1 MIEAIILS
9 IILHAQIA
17 LPVLGS
23 TQGSNAAPTVTN
35 YRPWILVPGRPV
47 VLVPGRP
54 LVLSR

>member
-23 TQGSNAAPTVTN
+23 TQGSTGTAPVSTIKPVAF
-35 YRPWILVPGRPV
+35 PGAKPV
-47 VLVPGRP
+47 AFFGTKPIAFQ
-54 LVLSR
+54 

>member
-23 TQGSNAAPTVTN
+23 TQGSTAAPTVTN
-35 YRPWILVPGRPV
+35 YRPI
-47 VLVPGRP
+47 VLEVGKP
-54 LVLSR
+54 LVLRVGTPVVIR

>member
-23 TQGSNAAPTVTN
+23 AQGSTAAPTVTN
-35 YRPWILVPGRPV
+35 YRPI
-47 VLVPGRP
+47 VLEVGKP
-54 LVLSR
+54 LVLRVGTPVVIR